1 MQHCKSQQFLSMK
14 KKALF
19 TVKPRPKEN
28 EEEVPEEQV
37 QQSTTEFQGKLYQ
50 ELDDED
56 INHVNRHVIEL
67 KAQAGYEDAF
77 FI

>member
-1 MQHCKSQQFLSMK
+1 LFTFISTNVDNDARIKNFACVKMQHCKSQQFLSMK

-37 QQSTTEFQGKLYQ
+37 QQSTTEF
-50 ELDDED
+50 
-56 INHVNRHVIEL
+56 
-67 KAQAGYEDAF
+67 
-77 FI
+77 